1 MEWLNYHHLLYF
13 WTITKEG
20 GLTQASVKLNLAP
33 STLSGQL
40 HVFQAALGE
49 KLLVR
54 KGRKLELTELGRM
67 VYQYAD
73 EIFRLGNEMLDTVR
87 DRPTGKPL
95 NFMVGVVDAISKQIV
110 KNLLIPVNNLK
121 MEIRLVCRE
130 GRAER
135 LLPELALH
143 NLDML
148 IVDAPIPP
156 STGFRVFNHLLME
169 SGISLVASP
178 DLVRGYKSKSVK
190 SLSGAPFILTTSNSA
205 QRRGIDEWF
214 MENKI
219 EPQIIAEFEDG
230 ALLAEFAR
238 DGLGI
243 LAVSSQIEKNICALL
258 GLKPLLRLP
267 HIKERFYA
275 VTAERRVDH
284 PAIRAIFDIFHKDT

>member
-1 MEWLNYHHLLYF
+1 MAP
-13 WTITKEG
+13 
-20 GLTQASVKLNLAP
+20 ASAKLHLAP

-40 HVFQAALGE
+40 HAFQDDLGE

-54 KGRKLELTELGRM
+54 KGKKLELTEIGRM

-95 NFMVGVVDAISKQIV
+95 IFIVGAVESISKQIV
-110 KNLLIPVNNLK
+110 RKLLNPVINLK
-121 MEIRLVCRE
+121 VEIRVSCRE
-130 GRAER
+130 GRIER

-156 STGFRVFNHLLME
+156 STGFRVFNHLLFE
-169 SGISLVASP
+169 SGVSLIARP
-178 DLVRGYKSKSVK
+178 ELVLKFRNKPLKL
-190 SLSGAPFILTTSNSA
+190 LSGAPFILTTPNSA

-214 MENKI
+214 IENKI
-219 EPQIIAEFEDG
+219 SPRIIAEFEDS
-230 ALLAEFAR
+230 ALLAEFGR

-243 LAVSSQIEKNICALL
+243 FGVPSHIEKYLCKLL
-258 GLKPLLRLP
+258 GLKPLIRLP
-267 HIKERFYA
+267 HITERYYA
-275 VTAERRVDH
+275 VTAERRIDH
-284 PAIRAIFDIFHKDT
+284 PAVQAIFDVFHKSK